1 MVEVNNITMRFAHQL
16 LFENINLK
24 LDKGKRY
31 GLIGANGAGKTTFLK
46 ILSRE
51 IEPTSGN
58 TGIGLAFVAT
68 ARGYRTILTMPDSM
82 SMERR
87 KLLMALGAEL
97 VLTPGVRGMKGA
109 IEEADKLAAEIPDS
123 FIPGQ
128 FTNPANP
135 RIHKETTAEEIWRD
149 TDGQVDIFVAGVGK
163 WYEFRCEET
172 EIVKNIIKEI
182 YHTVMNI
189 EFTTCTKLEEKN
201 LERGKE
207 RLKEE
212 NLYLACIESKVV
224 LNPNVRLEECVVN
237 NGNRLIL
244 F

>member
-1 MVEVNNITMRFAHQL
+1 MFSGTISYFAH
-16 LFENINLK
+16 NK
-24 LDKGKRY
+24 AD
-31 GLIGANGAGKTTFLK
+31 IGQ
-46 ILSRE
+46 E
-51 IEPTSGN
+51 SGSV
-58 TGIGLAFVAT
+58 I
-68 ARGYRTILTMPDSM
+68 Y
-82 SMERR
+82 
-87 KLLMALGAEL
+87 
-97 VLTPGVRGMKGA
+97 
-109 IEEADKLAAEIPDS
+109 
-123 FIPGQ
+123 
-128 FTNPANP
+128 
-135 RIHKETTAEEIWRD
+135 
-149 TDGQVDIFVAGVGK
+149 VDIFVAGIGK

>member
-1 MVEVNNITMRFAHQL
+1 MI
-16 LFENINLK
+16 
-24 LDKGKRY
+24 Y
-31 GLIGANGAGKTTFLK
+31 
-46 ILSRE
+46 
-51 IEPTSGN
+51 
-58 TGIGLAFVAT
+58 
-68 ARGYRTILTMPDSM
+68 
-82 SMERR
+82 
-87 KLLMALGAEL
+87 
-97 VLTPGVRGMKGA
+97 
-109 IEEADKLAAEIPDS
+109 
-123 FIPGQ
+123 
-128 FTNPANP
+128 
-135 RIHKETTAEEIWRD
+135 
-149 TDGQVDIFVAGVGK
+149 VDIFVAGIGK

-172 EIVKNIIKEI
+172 EIVK
-182 YHTVMNI
+182 NI

>member
-1 MVEVNNITMRFAHQL
+1 MI
-16 LFENINLK
+16 
-24 LDKGKRY
+24 Y
-31 GLIGANGAGKTTFLK
+31 
-46 ILSRE
+46 
-51 IEPTSGN
+51 
-58 TGIGLAFVAT
+58 
-68 ARGYRTILTMPDSM
+68 
-82 SMERR
+82 
-87 KLLMALGAEL
+87 
-97 VLTPGVRGMKGA
+97 
-109 IEEADKLAAEIPDS
+109 
-123 FIPGQ
+123 
-128 FTNPANP
+128 
-135 RIHKETTAEEIWRD
+135 
-149 TDGQVDIFVAGVGK
+149 VDIFVAGVGK

-182 YHTVMNI
+182 YQ
-189 EFTTCTKLEEKN
+189 FTTCTKLEEKN

>member
-1 MVEVNNITMRFAHQL
+1 MI
-16 LFENINLK
+16 
-24 LDKGKRY
+24 Y
-31 GLIGANGAGKTTFLK
+31 
-46 ILSRE
+46 
-51 IEPTSGN
+51 
-58 TGIGLAFVAT
+58 
-68 ARGYRTILTMPDSM
+68 
-82 SMERR
+82 
-87 KLLMALGAEL
+87 
-97 VLTPGVRGMKGA
+97 
-109 IEEADKLAAEIPDS
+109 
-123 FIPGQ
+123 
-128 FTNPANP
+128 
-135 RIHKETTAEEIWRD
+135 
-149 TDGQVDIFVAGVGK
+149 VDIFVAGVGK

-207 RLKEE
+207 RIKEE
-212 NLYLACIESKVV
+212 NLYLACIESKVM